1 MAGVRAMATAAET
14 ETALSRAHAQ
24 RRGGSGPDR
33 ITVAL
38 LALAGFLAVLALLA
52 WQLSSSAA
60 IAGAQPAIVLRRV
73 YETTVIETIPGSG
86 SGGGGSSVTQ
96 SVSSSG
102 ASSTSGAAPTTR
114 TS

>member
-1 MAGVRAMATAAET
+1 MATAAAT
-14 ETALSRAHAQ
+14 TKAAPSRPAP
-24 RRGGSGPDR
+24 RRPGSGPDR
-33 ITVAL
+33 VAVAL

-52 WQLSSSAA
+52 WQISSSASNLGTRRA
-60 IAGAQPAIVLRRV
+60 MVLRRV

-86 SGGGGSSVTQ
+86 AGGGGSSVTQ

-102 ASSTSGAAPTTR
+102 SSYTSVAAPTTR

>member
-1 MAGVRAMATAAET
+1 MTEAAPSS
-14 ETALSRAHAQ
+14 ALAR

-60 IAGAQPAIVLRRV
+60 ILGARPAIVLRRV
-73 YETTVIETIPGSG
+73 YETTVIETIPGAG
-86 SGGGGSSVTQ
+86 SGGGRSSVTQ

-102 ASSTSGAAPTTR
+102 ASYTSGAAPTTR
-114 TS
+114 AS

>member
-1 MAGVRAMATAAET
+1 MATAAATT
-14 ETALSRAHAQ
+14 EAAPSRARA
-24 RRGGSGPDR
+24 RRRRGSGPDR
-33 ITVAL
+33 LTVAL

-60 IAGAQPAIVLRRV
+60 NLKARPAILLHRV
-73 YETTVIETIPGSG
+73 YETTVVETIQGSN
-86 SGGGGSSVTQ
+86 SGGAGSSVTQ

-102 ASSTSGAAPTTR
+102 SSSSGAAPTTR